1 MPLFGK
7 NKKEKDEVGP
17 AEESEQNGG
26 GLSLENLDLSDN
38 NDGESNDEQASE
50 LSILDS
56 ALGGGIDSLDD
67 ESDGLDGGGDADGT
81 KDDED
86 PLSQDILDI
95 FAGEKEVDVDLA
107 ALTHG
112 LEDVDAASLLIQA
125 QQVLAL
131 LKRNINSV

>member
-7 NKKEKDEVGP
+7 KKKDKDDKEEP
-17 AEESEQNGG
+17 TEESEQNGSG
-26 GLSLENLDLSDN
+26 ISLENLDLSDD
-38 NDGESNDEQASE
+38 NDSESSDEQASE

-56 ALGGGIDSLDD
+56 ALEGGIGSLDD
-67 ESDGLDGGGDADGT
+67 ESDGEDDTQDGE
-81 KDDED
+81 DE
-86 PLSQDILDI
+86 LSQDLLDI
-95 FAGEKEVDVDLA
+95 FAGEAEVDVDLA

-112 LEDVDAASLLIQA
+112 LEDVDAASLLTQA

>member
-7 NKKEKDEVGP
+7 KKKDKDEEGP
-17 AEESEQNGG
+17 AEESEVIGG
-26 GLSLENLDLSDN
+26 GLSLENLDLSDD
-38 NDGESNDEQASE
+38 NDSESSDEQASE

-56 ALGGGIDSLDD
+56 ALG
-67 ESDGLDGGGDADGT
+67 DGE
-81 KDDED
+81 DDED
-86 PLSQDILDI
+86 GSEDEEGDALSQDLLDI
-95 FAGEKEVDVDLA
+95 FAGETEVDVDLA

-112 LEDVDAASLLIQA
+112 LEDVDAASLLTQA

>member
-7 NKKEKDEVGP
+7 KKKDKDEGGP
-17 AEESEQNGG
+17 AEESEQNGS
-26 GLSLENLDLSDN
+26 GLSLDNLDLSDN
-38 NDGESNDEQASE
+38 NDSESSDEQASE

-56 ALGGGIDSLDD
+56 ALGGGTDSLDD
-67 ESDGLDGGGDADGT
+67 ESDEEGDTQDG
-81 KDDED
+81 DDE
-86 PLSQDILDI
+86 LSQDLLDI
-95 FAGEKEVDVDLA
+95 FAGEAEVDVDLA

-112 LEDVDAASLLIQA
+112 LEDVDAASLLTQA

>member
-7 NKKEKDEVGP
+7 KKKDMDEERP
-17 AEESEQNGG
+17 AEESERNGG
-26 GLSLENLDLSDN
+26 GFSLDNLDLSDD
-38 NDGESNDEQASE
+38 NDSQSSDEQASE

-56 ALGGGIDSLDD
+56 ALEGDIDGEDD
-67 ESDGLDGGGDADGT
+67 EGDTQDGDDDA
-81 KDDED
+81 
-86 PLSQDILDI
+86 LSQDLLDI
-95 FAGEKEVDVDLA
+95 FAGESEVDVDLA

-112 LEDVDAASLLIQA
+112 LEDVDAASLLTQA

>member
-7 NKKEKDEVGP
+7 NKKEKVEDGP

-38 NDGESNDEQASE
+38 NDGESSDEQASE

-67 ESDGLDGGGDADGT
+67 EGDADGT

-86 PLSQDILDI
+86 PLSQDMLDI
-95 FAGEKEVDVDLA
+95 FAGDEEVDVDLA

>member
-7 NKKEKDEVGP
+7 KKKDQDDKQEP

-26 GLSLENLDLSDN
+26 GISLENLDLSDD
-38 NDGESNDEQASE
+38 NDGESSDEEASE

-56 ALGGGIDSLDD
+56 ALGSDLGSLDD
-67 ESDGLDGGGDADGT
+67 DSDGPDGEGGEDDAM
-81 KDDED
+81 
-86 PLSQDILDI
+86 SQDLLDI
-95 FAGEKEVDVDLA
+95 FAADTEADADLA

-112 LEDVDAASLLIQA
+112 LEDVDAASLLAQA

-131 LKRNINSV
+131 LKRNINTV